1 MHANSLLNNLSKAA
15 EYKIM
20 KINCISIYKNESSE
34 NKIKFNITKKNIK
47 INLAKEMQDLYNKI
61 FKILLKDIK
70 YDLKWR
76 DSPYSLIGRLDM
88 LRCKFS
94 PN

>member
-1 MHANSLLNNLSKAA
+1 MHANPLLNNFSKVA

-20 KINCISIYKNESSE
+20 KINCISIYKNESFE
-34 NKIKFNITKKNIK
+34 NKIKLNITKKYK
-47 INLAKEMQDLYNKI
+47 LNLAKEMQDLYNKN